1 MSMSHALMLID
12 HHCAQL
18 LRLDVSP
25 LQAVKVQEHSH
36 PTRQHGRAVRTEHGF
51 FAEVGNSLK
60 GIQEDL
66 VTRSHGAQPDYGNGV
81 HKHRQLVNQHT
92 VGWRKVDHP
101 TEGQLVALARAF
113 LVRHDC
119 MSGNHPAG

>member
-1 MSMSHALMLID
+1 MSMSLAVMLID
-12 HHCAQL
+12 HHSAQL

-36 PTRQHGRAVRTEHGF
+36 PTRQHGRAVRTEHGL

-66 VTRSHGAQPDYGNGV
+66 VTRSHGAQSDYGHGV
-81 HKHRQLVNQHT
+81 DTHRQLVNQQT
-92 VGWRKVDHP
+92 VGWKKVDYP
-101 TEGQLVALARAF
+101 TEGQRVALARAF
-113 LVRHDC
+113 LIKHDC
-119 MSGNHPAG
+119 MTGNHPAG